1 MNAFSLWLTH
11 AAALTLKETRQI
23 LRDKSAI
30 LLGVFMPLMLIILFG
45 YGLSFDVRNIRL
57 GVVDM
62 ARTEQTER
70 ITASLVSNESFKTT
84 VYAARG
90 EALKAL
96 ENFEIE
102 ALAVFEKQNTSTVS
116 RQIVVDGIDA
126 PRATMIVNAVS
137 GAAGIAMAGESDGAG
152 TIVVPR
158 IWFNESVISTWYL
171 VPGLFVIVLTLTGCM
186 MTSLV
191 LAREW
196 ERGTMEAM
204 IATPASPSAI
214 LVSKTFPYFCLG
226 MLGWALCMSAAYF
239 LYEVP
244 VRGSFWIILGSSAL
258 YLLMGLGLGL
268 MISGVTRSQFLA
280 SQVTVLV
287 SFLPAVILSGFIFD
301 LRSAPA
307 WADVMAHCL
316 PPAYY
321 LEVLKVGFLTGGMGR
336 SGAQEHGDSVAFCGG
351 GFCCF
356 LPSVSEE
363 VAKMTNP
370 LRVML
375 DRSARFRAL
384 LHKEML
390 TTLKDRT
397 SRMILVGPLILY
409 VILFGYVATFNLDY
423 APYALLDMSKTR
435 QSAELIRAVD
445 QSAVFD
451 RVMTLQNTAQIAP
464 AIDSGKAL
472 VVMVIGQDYA
482 ENLTEGKPAQVQVII
497 DGRNSTTAQLAA
509 GYLSIIAGNVSGA
522 GTVFES
528 IRYLYNPN
536 NLTQWFILPA
546 LIMMLSMLQ
555 IMVLSALSVA
565 REREMGTF
573 EQLLVTPFM
582 TGELLA
588 SKAVVPILIGIFQ
601 GTLIFLISVFWFEVP
616 LMGSILKIYAVMA
629 VFVLAVVGLGL
640 AISAY
645 SKTMQQGL
653 LIAFVTLVPMVL
665 LSGLFTPV
673 DNMPAWVQAITW
685 ADPLRFALLSVRRIY
700 LADASWLHIAQTMI
714 PTAAVAA
721 VTLPFAYHYFK
732 KRL

>member
-1 MNAFSLWLTH
+1 
-11 AAALTLKETRQI
+11 
-23 LRDKSAI
+23 
-30 LLGVFMPLMLIILFG
+30 
-45 YGLSFDVRNIRL
+45 
-57 GVVDM
+57 
-62 ARTEQTER
+62 
-70 ITASLVSNESFKTT
+70 
-84 VYAARG
+84 
-90 EALKAL
+90 
-96 ENFEIE
+96 
-102 ALAVFEKQNTSTVS
+102 
-116 RQIVVDGIDA
+116 
-126 PRATMIVNAVS
+126 
-137 GAAGIAMAGESDGAG
+137 
-152 TIVVPR
+152 
-158 IWFNESVISTWYL
+158 
-171 VPGLFVIVLTLTGCM
+171 
-186 MTSLV
+186 
-191 LAREW
+191 
-196 ERGTMEAM
+196 
-204 IATPASPSAI
+204 
-214 LVSKTFPYFCLG
+214 
-226 MLGWALCMSAAYF
+226 
-239 LYEVP
+239 
-244 VRGSFWIILGSSAL
+244 
-258 YLLMGLGLGL
+258 
-268 MISGVTRSQFLA
+268 
-280 SQVTVLV
+280 
-287 SFLPAVILSGFIFD
+287 
-301 LRSAPA
+301 
-307 WADVMAHCL
+307 
-316 PPAYY
+316 
-321 LEVLKVGFLTGGMGR
+321 
-336 SGAQEHGDSVAFCGG
+336 
-351 GFCCF
+351 
-356 LPSVSEE
+356 
-363 VAKMTNP
+363 MTNP

-375 DRSARFRAL
+375 NRSARFRAL

-482 ENLTEGKPAQVQVII
+482 ENLAEGKPAQVQVII
-497 DGRNSTTAQLAA
+497 DGRNSTTAQQAA

-573 EQLLVTPFM
+573 EQLLVTPFT

>member
-1 MNAFSLWLTH
+1 
-11 AAALTLKETRQI
+11 
-23 LRDKSAI
+23 
-30 LLGVFMPLMLIILFG
+30 
-45 YGLSFDVRNIRL
+45 
-57 GVVDM
+57 
-62 ARTEQTER
+62 
-70 ITASLVSNESFKTT
+70 
-84 VYAARG
+84 
-90 EALKAL
+90 
-96 ENFEIE
+96 
-102 ALAVFEKQNTSTVS
+102 
-116 RQIVVDGIDA
+116 
-126 PRATMIVNAVS
+126 
-137 GAAGIAMAGESDGAG
+137 
-152 TIVVPR
+152 
-158 IWFNESVISTWYL
+158 
-171 VPGLFVIVLTLTGCM
+171 
-186 MTSLV
+186 
-191 LAREW
+191 
-196 ERGTMEAM
+196 
-204 IATPASPSAI
+204 
-214 LVSKTFPYFCLG
+214 
-226 MLGWALCMSAAYF
+226 
-239 LYEVP
+239 
-244 VRGSFWIILGSSAL
+244 
-258 YLLMGLGLGL
+258 
-268 MISGVTRSQFLA
+268 
-280 SQVTVLV
+280 
-287 SFLPAVILSGFIFD
+287 
-301 LRSAPA
+301 
-307 WADVMAHCL
+307 
-316 PPAYY
+316 
-321 LEVLKVGFLTGGMGR
+321 
-336 SGAQEHGDSVAFCGG
+336 
-351 GFCCF
+351 
-356 LPSVSEE
+356 
-363 VAKMTNP
+363 MTNP
-370 LRVML
+370 LRVMF

-451 RVMTLQNTAQIAP
+451 RVMALQNTAQIAP

-482 ENLTEGKPAQVQVII
+482 ENLAEGKPAQVQVII

-509 GYLSIIAGNVSGA
+509 GYLSIIAGHVSGA

-528 IRYLYNPN
+528 IQYLYNPN

-573 EQLLVTPFM
+573 EQLLVTPFT